1 MGDPKMTRLVIRKS
15 GGANIVTLPKAVLK
29 TLGLH
34 TDSTVELSLENNKIV
49 LAPLNEKMTLEDLL
63 AGSPKKRLT
72 LKKEDREWVNAKS
85 VGKEEI

>member
-1 MGDPKMTRLVIRKS
+1 MTRLVIRKS
-15 GGANIVTLPKAVLK
+15 GGANIVSIPKAVLK

-49 LAPLNEKMTLEDLL
+49 LAPVNEKMTLEDLL
-63 AGSPKKRLT
+63 AGSPKKRLA
-72 LKKEDREWVNAKS
+72 LKEEDQEWLKDKP